1 MFKHYIGICFI
12 VVIYYI
18 ILKLFFPLSL
28 IIFACLGI
36 AGLCDLWYEI
46 KITKEIPL
54 NSIAV
59 VAIGISTLIVWL
71 PFIYVLCGG
80 R

>member
-1 MFKHYIGICFI
+1 MFKHCIGICF
-12 VVIYYI
+12 VMGLYYI
-18 ILKLFFPLSL
+18 LLNLLFPLSL

-46 KITKEIPL
+46 KVTKELSFDNLVI
-54 NSIAV
+54 S
-59 VAIGISTLIVWL
+59 AIGINTFIVWL